1 MHAAHVPS
9 YNWRLAPAP
18 TQRPHVHIN
27 THINHQPRQIPNI
40 YVCIP
45 LCLISPVLRTLSPAA
60 GDGRSCL
67 QSLRTEGA
75 RERLA
80 PPHLVYSHLTEM
92 FTWWA
97 KGRFISDYGLSSG
110 TLLACP
116 DLRMLLAPLFT
127 PHWDFEVW
135 LDSGGSWKNCHGLAW
150 LVQMR
155 LPPERIGRVGSA
167 AFRLISTVRRVG

>member
-1 MHAAHVPS
+1 MSKPLTCLLSLLTQETLDTGTEHALHRKDTFFPLS
-9 YNWRLAPAP
+9 LSLLPPPRLCATVSVSFLLTPY
-18 TQRPHVHIN
+18 Q
-27 THINHQPRQIPNI
+27 
-40 YVCIP
+40 
-45 LCLISPVLRTLSPAA
+45 
-60 GDGRSCL
+60 
-67 QSLRTEGA
+67 
-75 RERLA
+75 RLA
-80 PPHLVYSHLTEM
+80 PPHLVYSHLTEI
-92 FTWWA
+92 TWWA

-167 AFRLISTVRRVG
+167 AFRLISTVQRVG

>member
-1 MHAAHVPS
+1 MSKPLTCLLSLLTQETLDTGTEHALHRKDTFFPLS
-9 YNWRLAPAP
+9 LSLLPPPRLCATVSVSFLLTPY
-18 TQRPHVHIN
+18 Q
-27 THINHQPRQIPNI
+27 
-40 YVCIP
+40 
-45 LCLISPVLRTLSPAA
+45 
-60 GDGRSCL
+60 
-67 QSLRTEGA
+67 
-75 RERLA
+75 RLA

-127 PHWDFEVW
+127 PHWDSEVE

-155 LPPERIGRVGSA
+155 LPLERIGRVGSA
-167 AFRLISTVRRVG
+167 AFRLISTVQRVG